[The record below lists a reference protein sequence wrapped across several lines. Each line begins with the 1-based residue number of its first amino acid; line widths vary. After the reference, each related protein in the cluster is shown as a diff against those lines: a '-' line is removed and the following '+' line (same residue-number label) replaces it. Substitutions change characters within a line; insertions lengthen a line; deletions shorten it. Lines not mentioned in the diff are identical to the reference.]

1 MVESTDVD
9 VHMEQMGGKRA
20 LSSMLFVRVRSSCA
34 ICIYL
39 ILFVHFVPFQ
49 PLHNLYRLMRWIHKD

>member
-20 LSSMLFVRVRSSCA
+20 LSPMLFVRVRCSYA
-34 ICIYL
+34 ICAFSSSSSQSL
-39 ILFVHFVPFQ
+39 QNFT
-49 PLHNLYRLMRWIHKD
+49 D